1 MRVLFSED
9 LDLFPFPTLSLKKKE
24 TLGDFEI
31 ALFKNEKELMDSF
44 KTLPLRENEVVYAF
58 EDFKE
63 AENLFPVKFLENY
76 VPTTRLDLEVEELER
91 KGEKEKAE
99 RLLKI
104 VKECYDEEVRNQV
117 KRDREPI
124 PKSFCHLAYESE
136 GPHYL
141 GILKADLDKLGFI
154 FSQGFSKFGEDESP
168 LTVSRIVSLSRMI
181 DYFFNNVVKGIVK
194 EKGLYSVFSGGDDLF
209 LIGPWN
215 KILELEWELREKFKK
230 FTCDNENLT
239 ISVGIEVTKPNLPVV
254 FMAEASERA
263 LERAKDTRN
272 ATCVFGKRIVYKDRA
287 PTLKELYE
295 SSWKLEE
302 ILKKGE
308 KEKGN
313 SFLYKLYYLSQLANG
328 EFDDEDKRK
337 FLERFLWRPRL
348 RYLVWRNFKKEDRYE
363 VLNILERMIR
373 EFSEDISEKE
383 KKEKDNL
390 FYIPFAIA
398 VYRRRK
404 NV

>member
-1 MRVLFSED
+1 
-9 LDLFPFPTLSLKKKE
+9 
-24 TLGDFEI
+24 
-31 ALFKNEKELMDSF
+31 
-44 KTLPLRENEVVYAF
+44 
-58 EDFKE
+58 
-63 AENLFPVKFLENY
+63 
-76 VPTTRLDLEVEELER
+76 
-91 KGEKEKAE
+91 
-99 RLLKI
+99 
-104 VKECYDEEVRNQV
+104 
-117 KRDREPI
+117 
-124 PKSFCHLAYESE
+124 
-136 GPHYL
+136 
-141 GILKADLDKLGFI
+141 
-154 FSQGFSKFGEDESP
+154 
-168 LTVSRIVSLSRMI
+168 
-181 DYFFNNVVKGIVK
+181 
-194 EKGLYSVFSGGDDLF
+194 
-209 LIGPWN
+209 
-215 KILELEWELREKFKK
+215 
-230 FTCDNENLT
+230 
-239 ISVGIEVTKPNLPVV
+239 
-254 FMAEASERA
+254 MAEASERA

-272 ATCVFGKRIVYKDRA
+272 ATCVFGKRIVYKGGA

-348 RYLVWRNFKKEDRYE
+348 RYLVWRNLKKEDRYE

-373 EFSEDISEKE
+373 ELSEDISEKE